1 MSDLIKGLLWSVAVW
16 LIWSV
21 GANFVYDGFGF
32 LLFIL
37 CQIVSVIIVVRG
49 FGYFNGRAHK
59 YTKGG
64 GAAYVYFLVSMAVYA
79 VISVNTIANFIHYCV
94 GYEMK

>member
-21 GANFVYDGFGF
+21 GANFIYDGFGF

-37 CQIVSVIIVVRG
+37 CQIVSVIILIRG
-49 FGYFNGRAHK
+49 FRFFGGGRR
-59 YTKGG
+59 YSTGG
-64 GAAYVYFLVSMAVYA
+64 GAAYVYFLVSTVVYA
-79 VISVNTIANFIHYCV
+79 VISVNTIVNYIHYCV